1 MYFTYSCQKV
11 TSSPGEE
18 IISDDLENFVQS
30 IGTPKTMKLV
40 ESVAHVNIKNPQ
52 NNFGWP
58 KNEIDHVSYLTKY
71 VKRTSMTHL
80 YYIIMKRY
88 S

>member
-1 MYFTYSCQKV
+1 MKKKIMYFTYSCQKV

-30 IGTPKTMKLV
+30 IGTPKTMKPV

-52 NNFGWP
+52 NNFG
-58 KNEIDHVSYLTKY
+58 
-71 VKRTSMTHL
+71 
-80 YYIIMKRY
+80 
-88 S
+88 